1 MEGRVPRG
9 ERHGKKNDGVEK
21 ATLHAGGVTFTGR
34 GAGAE
39 WPVGQQGE
47 NQLYHFAN
55 YNFTLVATVS
65 IHNVPKSGSVPLMGA
80 VMNGTKNTVLLG
92 LSYSGR
98 KKWQVLC
105 SGTTI
110 PETSNTW
117 EAETTYQV
125 AIVLQ
130 NGTQG
135 SAYVDGKRVD
145 EQCALGNTEDKKIS
159 HFYIGGDGGST
170 GSQED
175 VSVTVKNVLLY
186 NRQLDETE
194 IKALN
199 ANKVPIPKPKKRNT
213 EVGDAPSA
221 KVSAPAAQGTVSSSI
236 PPQDG
241 DVNAAALSSSL

>member
-1 MEGRVPRG
+1 MDEYLGVNARVNN
-9 ERHGKKNDGVEK
+9 NDGAEK
-21 ATLHAGGVTFTGR
+21 ATLHAGGVKFQ
-34 GAGAE
+34 GAWAE
-39 WPVGQQGE
+39 WPVGRQGE

-92 LSYSGR
+92 LSYNSE

-105 SGTTI
+105 SGRTI
-110 PETSNTW
+110 PESSNTW
-117 EAETTYQV
+117 EAETNYQV

-135 SAYVDGKRVD
+135 TAYVDGKRVG

-199 ANKVPIPKPKKRNT
+199 ANKVPIPNP
-213 EVGDAPSA
+213 E
-221 KVSAPAAQGTVSSSI
+221 
-236 PPQDG
+236 
-241 DVNAAALSSSL
+241 